1 VPLALA
7 MSRHKSA
14 RWKLGASVVVAT
26 LAAAGC
32 RSAPS
37 TSAAADASSRWA
49 TADEPFEAA
58 SGGGAWIDCVD
69 VLHVTPIRGH
79 AVANV
84 LRLGEPSS
92 TLRTTARI
100 ADLAPNDLQSFC
112 DWQACIRTDGYG
124 HTCSLNDAGW
134 ERCRACAG
142 AADCNGDPM
151 SRGDCV
157 ALATDATRATCNVG
171 LLQECLIQR
180 SIRGPADMRVT
191 QSCEQSAQ
199 ACAGQLPG
207 DLTAQALS
215 AQHET
220 DQVAVEEAEAE
231 VALAAELYP
240 DSGYVA
246 AQVASW
252 QQKFATWDGGLP
264 VAYLDGSVAAM
275 GPPDGGPSDS
285 RAPEGEAGE

>member
-7 MSRHKSA
+7 ISWHKSE
-14 RWKLGASVVVAT
+14 RWKLGASVAAAA

-37 TSAAADASSRWA
+37 TSAGVDASSRLA
-49 TADEPFEAA
+49 TADAPFEAA
-58 SGGGAWIDCVD
+58 SGGDAWTDCVN

-84 LRLGEPSS
+84 SRLGEPSS
-92 TLRTTARI
+92 ALRTTARI
-100 ADLAPNDLQSFC
+100 ADLAPSDLQSFC
-112 DWQACIRTDGYG
+112 DWQACIRTNGYG

-134 ERCRACAG
+134 ERCRVCAG

-151 SRGDCV
+151 SRNDCV
-157 ALATDATRATCNVG
+157 ALATDPTRATCHVG

-180 SIRGPADMRVT
+180 SLRGPADMRVT
-191 QSCEQSAQ
+191 QSCEHSAE

-231 VALAAELYP
+231 VALAAELYA

-264 VAYLDGSVAAM
+264 VAYLDGSAAAV

-285 RAPEGEAGE
+285 SAPSD